1 MSRTG
6 PLWRLLTPTVAMS
19 DRFGRE
25 GKANGMKFLLT
36 CAAVALLTLSA
47 CNTSEDN
54 SDDDDRT
61 EQRGQDDDED

>member
-1 MSRTG
+1 
-6 PLWRLLTPTVAMS
+6 MS

-25 GKANGMKFLLT
+25 GKETGMKSLLT
-36 CAAVALLTLSA
+36 CAAVALLALSA
-47 CNTSEDN
+47 CNAPEGE